1 MAESYSVK
9 AILSAVDKG
18 FSSTLGKCAGTLDKI
33 DKKIS
38 GFSFGILTGA
48 GQAAFNTVTSSIGD
62 MVGEI
67 DSSNVAWKTFE
78 GNMKNFGKSSKEI
91 DNVTS
96 SLQRYA
102 ETTVYSSS
110 DMAQT
115 YAQLE
120 AVGVGGMKSLEKG
133 TEGLVKGFGGLAAAA
148 ENPQQAMKSLSQ
160 QATQMAAKPKVAW
173 EDFKIMLEQSPA
185 GIAAVAKEMGIS
197 TEKLIKKIQ
206 AGEVSTESFFA
217 AVEAAGNSKGFQ
229 DMATKA
235 KSVGM
240 AMDGMKETLANKLLP
255 AFNILS
261 EKGIAAI
268 NGIADKLSKIDGE
281 ALAAKVT
288 AGLEKAQPYWEAF
301 KEVLAE
307 VGGVLKKLGAFLADN
322 ADTIAKAIPTVLKLA
337 AGYKAFKVVQSVA
350 PGMMKFASSITSL
363 ASKGIGM
370 IAGKLFGIA
379 GAEKAAGTAA
389 QSSASQTMA
398 AAKAFMMMGAA
409 VLMISGGI
417 ALLALSA
424 ISLANAGPIAIGV
437 MAGLVLALVG
447 LGVGMAVLLKTL
459 APMSAQLMPVA
470 TAMLALGAAVVLVA
484 AGFGLLT
491 ISAIALANAGPLAIG
506 IMVGLVA
513 AIALLAIGAAALG
526 PALTAGAVGFVAF
539 GAAIALVGVGALLA
553 AAALAVISLVL
564 PAICAYGTQ
573 GALAIAALGAGMIVF
588 AAGAALAGAAAVILG
603 AGLIVV
609 GAGLLV
615 VGAGALV
622 AAVGILM
629 MSAASSL
636 LSVSL
641 LASST
646 ALLMMSAAMLL
657 ASAGGLVLAAAFTVL
672 VASSLLLSGTF
683 IVLTGSMAALAIA
696 AAAAAIGI
704 GAFGIAMTASAIG
717 VVAMAAAL
725 KGVNSS
731 MKTIASN
738 AKKTEKS
745 LSSMQDSVNAV
756 ESGLSA
762 LGDKAKSAMNKL
774 SNAFDDAAKD
784 AKKAGK
790 EAGDGFAT
798 GMQSG
803 LTKAPVV
810 AMTAVAATNA
820 ALASGRSSAYQ
831 SGAYISQGFAQGML
845 SQLATIRSAAT
856 QMAAAAEAAI
866 RAKAKIAS
874 PSKVTDKLGQW
885 FGEGFANGISDMV
898 GTVQAA
904 AEDLVSIPQIAS
916 PKLALAYGGEMSSD
930 YDYYRETEYTFSIP
944 VEVDGREVAKA
955 TATYTQDELDR
966 MQAREERK
974 HGRR

>member
-1 MAESYSVK
+1 MAYGASVV
-9 AILSAVDKG
+9 ATLSAKDNG
-18 FSSTLGKCAGTLDKI
+18 FSSTLKNALGVVDSFANKVTSGIGFGFLMQAG
-33 DKKIS
+33 S
-38 GFSFGILTGA
+38 S
-48 GQAAFNTVTSSIGD
+48 AFNTLTNGASD
-62 MVGEI
+62 MVSEI
-67 DSSNVAWKTFE
+67 DASNVAWQTFE

-91 DNVTS
+91 DGVTS
-96 SLQRYA
+96 ALQRYA

-120 AVGVGGMKSLEKG
+120 AVGVGGMKALEKG

-185 GIAAVAKEMGIS
+185 GMAAVAKEMGIS
-197 TEKLIKKIQ
+197 TESLIKKIQ
-206 AGEVSTESFFA
+206 AGEVSTEKFFA
-217 AVEAAGNSKGFQ
+217 AVESAGNSTGFQ

-255 AFNILS
+255 AFQILS
-261 EKGIAAI
+261 EKGIGFI
-268 NGIADKLSKIDGE
+268 NSISEKIGAIDG
-281 ALAAKVT
+281 ADLAEKVT

-301 KEVLAE
+301 KDVLGTVGSALKV
-307 VGGVLKKLGAFLADN
+307 VGGFLADH
-322 ADTIAKAIPTVLKLA
+322 ADTIAKAIPVVLKLA
-337 AGYKAFKVVQSVA
+337 VGYKAFKVVSSVV

-363 ASKGIGM
+363 AAKGIGM

-389 QSSASQTMA
+389 QSSATQTLA

-424 ISLANAGPIAIGV
+424 ISLANAGPLAIGV
-437 MAGLVLALVG
+437 MAGLVVALVA
-447 LGVGMAVLLKTL
+447 LGVGMAFLLKTL
-459 APMSAQLMPVA
+459 APMGAQMMPVA
-470 TAMLALGAAVVLVA
+470 TAMLALGGAVVLVA

-491 ISAIALANAGPLAIG
+491 LSAIALANAGPLAIAC
-506 IMVGLVA
+506 MVGLVA
-513 AIALLAIGAAALG
+513 AIALLAVGAAALG

-553 AAALAVISLVL
+553 AAALAVVSLVL
-564 PAICAYGTQ
+564 PTICTYGQQ
-573 GALAIAALGAGMIVF
+573 GAVAIAALGAGMIVF
-588 AAGAALAGAAAVILG
+588 ATGATLAGAAAVILG
-603 AGLIVV
+603 AGLVV
-609 GAGLLV
+609 AT
-615 VGAGALV
+615 A
-622 AAVGILM
+622 GIL
-629 MSAASSL
+629 
-636 LSVSL
+636 
-641 LASST
+641 
-646 ALLMMSAAMLL
+646 
-657 ASAGGLVLAAAFTVL
+657 
-672 VASSLLLSGTF
+672 
-683 IVLTGSMAALAIA
+683 
-696 AAAAAIGI
+696 
-704 GAFGIAMTASAIG
+704 AFGLAMTASALG

-725 KGVNSS
+725 KAVSSS

-745 LSSMQDSVNAV
+745 LSSMQDSVNVV

-762 LGDKAKSAMNKL
+762 LGDKAKSAMKTL
-774 SNAFDDAAKD
+774 SDAFDNAAKD

-790 EAGDGFAT
+790 EAGTGFT
-798 GMQSG
+798 EGMQTG
-803 LTKAPVV
+803 LVKAPVM
-810 AMTAVAATNA
+810 AATAIAATNA
-820 ALASGRSSAYQ
+820 VLASGRTGAYQ

-845 SQLATIRSAAT
+845 SQLATIRSAAA

-885 FGEGFANGISDMV
+885 FGEGFANGITDMV
-898 GTVQAA
+898 GKVRNAS
-904 AEDLVSIPQIAS
+904 ESLVSIPQIAS
-916 PKLALAYGGEMSSD
+916 PNFALAYGGEMSSD
-930 YDYYRETEYTFSIP
+930 YAYYRDSEFSFEIP
-944 VEVDGREVAKA
+944 VTVDGREVAKA
-955 TATYTQDELDR
+955 TATYTQEELDR
-966 MQAREERK
+966 MQSREERK